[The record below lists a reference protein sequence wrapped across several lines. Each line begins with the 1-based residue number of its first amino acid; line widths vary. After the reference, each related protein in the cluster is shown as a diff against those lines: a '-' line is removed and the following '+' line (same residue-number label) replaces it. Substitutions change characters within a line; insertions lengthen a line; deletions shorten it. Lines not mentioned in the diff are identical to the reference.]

1 MPNESL
7 EQPKEGSEST
17 RSEGVSEPAS
27 PDEEAGDKKSTKFKS
42 KLVAAYE
49 ASAVST
55 FDVVEG
61 RKKFIAFL
69 CVSCIGLVFIRCR
82 LVY

>member
-7 EQPKEGSEST
+7 EQT
-17 RSEGVSEPAS
+17 RYEGVSEPAS
-27 PDEEAGDKKSTKFKS
+27 PDKEVGDQKSTKLKP
-42 KLVAAYE
+42 KLVANYE

-55 FDVVEG
+55 FAVVEG

-82 LVY
+82 LVH

>member
-1 MPNESL
+1 MLTDSL
-7 EQPKEGSEST
+7 EQTNEGSESS
-17 RSEGVSEPAS
+17 RCEDVSEPAS
-27 PDEEAGDKKSTKFKS
+27 ADEEAVYKKLTKFEP
-42 KLVAAYE
+42 KLMTNYE

-55 FDVVEG
+55 FHIVEG